1 MEIRVNP
8 CSFFKPMRTVT
19 VIIPLWNGEQWIR
32 PCLAALA
39 GQGDATPFAV
49 ELIVVDNGSQDASPA
64 IVTNE
69 FPAARLIRNGRNLGF
84 AGGCN
89 GGLAA
94 ATGDALVLL
103 NQDTLVQPGWLA
115 GLVAALEE
123 PGVGVAGSLALLADG
138 ATVQHAGGLV
148 DWPLGVVRHR
158 GHGEALDER
167 WRQPGDA
174 AFVTGASLALRREVL
189 ERVGPLDA
197 GFWPGYYEDVDFC
210 WRARDAGY
218 SGRYA
223 PDSTLI
229 HAESGSFTD
238 SVYTAWARL
247 RGRLRFCLKHVPPQ
261 RFVDEFLPA
270 EAAYQPTVLAGDRHG
285 QIARAYLEAI
295 PMLFALWPEWG
306 ATGENIRQAV
316 NGLGQLYP
324 RPAATRALSA
334 VGMRAPGQPLLAPS
348 PLDRLPLLRRMRR
361 ALHRLVIFYSER
373 RQRELLALIQT
384 DREYIRRL
392 ETEIALLQKKASE

>member
-1 MEIRVNP
+1 
-8 CSFFKPMRTVT
+8 MRTVT
-19 VIIPLWNGEQWIR
+19 VIIPLWNGEKWIR
-32 PCLAALA
+32 SCLAALA
-39 GQGDATPFAV
+39 GQCTNAPFALEAV
-49 ELIVVDNGSQDASPA
+49 VVDNGSQDTSPA

-89 GGLAA
+89 VGLAA
-94 ATGDALVLL
+94 ATGDVLVLL

-115 GLVAALEE
+115 GLMTALQE

-138 ATVQHAGGLV
+138 ATIQHAGGLV
-148 DWPLGVVRHR
+148 EWPLGVARHR
-158 GHGEALDER
+158 GYGEALGDR

-174 AFVTGASLALRREVL
+174 AFVTGASLALRRDVL
-189 ERVGPLDA
+189 DRVGPLDE

-210 WRARDAGY
+210 WRVREAGY
-218 SGRYA
+218 SVCYA

-238 SVYTAWARL
+238 SAYTAWARL
-247 RGRLRFCLKHVPPQ
+247 RGRLRFCLKHLSAQ

-270 EAAYQPTVLAGDRHG
+270 ETDYQPVVLAGDRHG

-295 PMLFALWPEWG
+295 PMAFHLWR
-306 ATGENIRQAV
+306 ARGEDAERIAQAIAGLSQLCPPLEA
-316 NGLGQLYP
+316 GLGPPADIP
-324 RPAATRALSA
+324 RP
-334 VGMRAPGQPLLAPS
+334 GEPLLTPS
-348 PLDRLPLLRRMRR
+348 PLDRLPVLGEARR
-361 ALHRLVIFYSER
+361 ALHQLVIFYSER
-373 RQRELLALIQT
+373 RQQELLSLIQT

-392 ETEIALLQKKASE
+392 ETEIALRQKKLSE

>member
-1 MEIRVNP
+1 
-8 CSFFKPMRTVT
+8 MRTVS

-32 PCLAALA
+32 SCLAALV
-39 GQGDATPFAV
+39 GQSEGAPFALEV
-49 ELIVVDNGSQDASPA
+49 VVVDNGSQDASPA

-69 FPAARLIRNGRNLGF
+69 FPAARLILNGRNLGF

-89 GGLAA
+89 VGLAA

-103 NQDTLVQPGWLA
+103 NQDTLVQRGWLA
-115 GLVAALEE
+115 GLMAALDE

-138 ATVQHAGGLV
+138 MTIQHAGGVV
-148 DWPLGVVRHR
+148 DWPLGVARHW
-158 GHGEALDER
+158 GHGEAPDER

-174 AFVTGASLALRREVL
+174 QFVTGASLALRREVL
-189 ERVGPLDA
+189 ERIGPLDG

-210 WRARDAGY
+210 WRVREAGY
-218 SGRYA
+218 SIRYA

-238 SVYTAWARL
+238 SAYTTWARL
-247 RGRLRFCLKHVPPQ
+247 RGRLRFCLKHLSAQ

-295 PMLFALWPEWG
+295 PMAFDLWR
-306 ATGENIRQAV
+306 ARGENVERIAQV
-316 NGLGQLYP
+316 ITGLSQLCPPLEAETLSTADIP
-324 RPAATRALSA
+324 RP
-334 VGMRAPGQPLLAPS
+334 GEPLLTPS
-348 PLDRLPLLRRMRR
+348 RLDRLPFLRGMRR

-373 RQRELLALIQT
+373 RQRALLSLMQT
-384 DREYIRRL
+384 DREYIQRL
-392 ETEIALLQKKASE
+392 EAEIALLQKKLSK